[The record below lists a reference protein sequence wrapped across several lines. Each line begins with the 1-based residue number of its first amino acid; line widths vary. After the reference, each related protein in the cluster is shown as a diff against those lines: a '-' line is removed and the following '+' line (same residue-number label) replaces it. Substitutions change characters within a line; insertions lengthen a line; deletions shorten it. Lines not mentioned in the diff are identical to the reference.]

1 MKLFIT
7 ITPNLEKLLHN
18 EIKDILRTN
27 KLTLPKFQVFEGG
40 IEIDLTK
47 DPNISEQE
55 KEYYLWSISNCS
67 RLAESIRIRVGLSF
81 PCKNF
86 SQFNINLEKLD
97 YKTYFPTS
105 SIEPQVAVSCN
116 ASTLYHTNAIK
127 ERFIKHFNNSIK
139 DKISID
145 INYSKFKPIK
155 KLLKN
160 LRYKLRKIQNPNDDE
175 IIGGGDDHEIIGDDE
190 ELSEEEIL
198 NRIDKLQIEL
208 EQVIGKQ
215 KNIPQSKVFIRI
227 DQNVGQLSVDA
238 CTSGEGQLLHKRT
251 LNKHISDAPIRET
264 LASAIIMAI
273 ISSTRR
279 VGSGTT
285 EGSYLD
291 LNKTNIWDPFVGS
304 GTLIQEAISM
314 LLKAKPSSCT
324 NYKRSFQFE
333 RFKNHSTER
342 YLKYLESI
350 NKPISPLIKNTILIG
365 SDIDQKAIDSSIF
378 NLSKQGYQHENIKFF
393 KGDFKSIYLDQINI
407 DNSLDDDGDNNN
419 NKPFTIIT
427 NLPYGTRVLNRN
439 QPQQQQNQPIQ
450 PKATKIKEGENYYE
464 DDDDDDFFSIRSPKK
479 DNVNIYLNNS
489 ISKDLRDLFKRFGDM
504 IHESNES
511 VLRDVFVLNGNSH
524 FQSISTNNGKNNFEW
539 ERILNF
545 RNGGL
550 TVELLKM
557 VKKPN

>member
-7 ITPNLEKLLHN
+7 VTPKLEKLLQN

-27 KLTLPKFQVFEGG
+27 KLKIPKFQVIEGG

-47 DPNISEQE
+47 DINEEE

-67 RLAESIRIRVGLSF
+67 RLAESIRVRFGLPF

-86 SQFNINLEKLD
+86 DQFNINLEKLD
-97 YKTYFPTS
+97 YRTYFPTS
-105 SIEPQVAVSCN
+105 LIEPQVTVSCSG
-116 ASTLYHTNAIK
+116 STLYHTNAIK
-127 ERFIKHFNNSIK
+127 ERFIKHFNTSTK
-139 DKISID
+139 DKLSID
-145 INYSKFKPIK
+145 INHSKFKPIK

-160 LRYKLRKIQNPNDDE
+160 LRYKLRKIQNPNDE
-175 IIGGGDDHEIIGDDE
+175 IIGSGDDHDHEIINDDE

-208 EQVIGKQ
+208 DKVIGNQNKL
-215 KNIPQSKVFIRI
+215 PQSKVFIRI
-227 DQNVGQLSVDA
+227 DQNVGQISIDA
-238 CTSGEGQLLHKRT
+238 CTSGEGDLFHKRT
-251 LNKHISDAPIRET
+251 LQKHISDAPIRET

-273 ISSTRR
+273 ISSTRK
-279 VGSGTT
+279 GASGTT
-285 EGSYLD
+285 DGSYLD
-291 LNKTNIWDPFVGS
+291 LAKTNIWDPFVGS

-342 YLKYLESI
+342 YLQYLESI

-378 NLSKQGYQHENIKFF
+378 NLSNQGYKHENIKFF

-407 DNSLDDDGDNNN
+407 DNSLLGDS

-427 NLPYGTRVLNRN
+427 NLPYGTRILNRN
-439 QPQQQQNQPIQ
+439 NHYQQPPQSQQSQ
-450 PKATKIKEGENYYE
+450 PKATKIKQGDNYYE
-464 DDDDDDFFSIRSPKK
+464 DDDDDDFFSIRNPKK
-479 DNVNIYLNNS
+479 DNVNIYLNNR

-524 FQSISTNNGKNNFEW
+524 FQSISTNEDKHNFVW
-539 ERILNF
+539 ERILDF
-545 RNGGL
+545 KNGGL

-557 VKKPN
+557 VKKLN